1 MRQANSETRITRVER
16 GLLQLDPL
24 DSKGYQTASLDRQMA
39 RYAVPGV
46 SIAVVEDGQ
55 VDWARGYGVRESGRA
70 DSVTSETLFQA
81 CSISKPVAAIGALR
95 LVQQGL
101 LDLDEDVNRYLRNWH
116 IPANADGQPRIT
128 LRHLLSHTA
137 GTTVHGFPGY
147 QRDQPLP
154 SLQQVLDGQTPAN
167 TEPVRVDAVP
177 GAQFR
182 YSGGGTS
189 IVQQVMTDV
198 TDQPFPSL
206 MAELVLQPL
215 GMVHSTYA
223 QPLPEQFWPHA
234 ASGHDTD
241 GSVVTG
247 GWHNYPEMAAA
258 GLWTTPSDLAG
269 LAVAVQQLRA
279 GDGDGFLSRDLVDQM
294 LTPQFGSPYGIG
306 FGLEAQ
312 GAALRFHHG
321 GSNAGFKCYLLAYAE
336 RGQGAV
342 VMTNGDEGLVLV
354 KELLRAIAVEYG
366 WPRDLA
372 YTWLGNEVPAVD
384 AAP

>member
-1 MRQANSETRITRVER
+1 MAEMNREARIHRVGR
-16 GLLQLDPL
+16 GLLQVDPL
-24 DSKGYQTASLDRQMA
+24 HSNRYQTASLEHQMVQ
-39 RYAVPGV
+39 YAVPGV
-46 SIAVVEDGQ
+46 SVTVIDGRL
-55 VDWARGYGVRESGRA
+55 VWARGCGVREAGGL
-70 DSVTSETLFQA
+70 DSVTPQTLFQA

-101 LDLDEDVNRYLRNWH
+101 LDLDEDVNQYLRHWRVPN
-116 IPANADGQPRIT
+116 NADGQPRIT

-147 QRDQPLP
+147 GRDQPLP
-154 SLQQVLDGQTPAN
+154 SLQQVLDGEAPAN
-167 TEPVRVDAVP
+167 TEPVRVDLVP

-198 TDQPFPSL
+198 TGQPFPAL
-206 MAELVLQPL
+206 MAELVLRPL
-215 GMVHSTYA
+215 GMGSSTYA
-223 QPLPEQFWPHA
+223 QPLPEQLWSQA
-234 ASGHDTD
+234 ASGHGAD
-241 GSVVTG
+241 GAVVTG

-258 GLWTTPSDLAG
+258 GLWTTASDLAR
-269 LAVAVQQLRA
+269 LVMAIQQLRS
-279 GDGDGFLSRDLVDQM
+279 GEGDGFLRRDLVDQM
-294 LTPQFGSPYGIG
+294 LTSQCDSTYGIG
-306 FGLEAQ
+306 FNLEAQ

-354 KELLRAIAVEYG
+354 KELLRAIAAEYG
-366 WPRDLA
+366 WPKDPA
-372 YTWLGNEVPAVD
+372 YTWLGNDLPEA
-384 AAP
+384 